1 MLSSNYA
8 NKIPCIIY
16 AKWIKSVL
24 YFIELSAN
32 MDAFDVRLA
41 DYNRELTEL
50 HSRIDTVTA
59 EVHKQIEYYSTC
71 DI

>member
-1 MLSSNYA
+1 MQKKKVIMLSMQDELER
-8 NKIPCIIY
+8 
-16 AKWIKSVL
+16 VL
-24 YFIELSAN
+24 CFIELSAN

-59 EVHKQIEYYSTC
+59 QVHKQIEYYSTC